1 MCEIFAN
8 GTENCGRIDE
18 GADRDDA
25 RDVVRVCAESVE
37 VGNGN
42 EDRAMCTPETRE
54 QKKKRLMR
62 TVVGLSIVGACRE
75 GEKRVKLS
83 GYVDGDRVP

>member
-1 MCEIFAN
+1 MK
-8 GTENCGRIDE
+8 
-18 GADRDDA
+18 
-25 RDVVRVCAESVE
+25 
-37 VGNGN
+37 N